1 MIEELP
7 EEVYLVE
14 FNRERM
20 IINIEKEKLL
30 KDIEINELNETSLAN
45 MPRQ

>member
-1 MIEELP
+1 MEELP

-30 KDIEINELNETSLAN
+30 KDIEINELNETSLAY

>member
-1 MIEELP
+1 MTEELP

-14 FNRERM
+14 FSRERI

-30 KDIEINELNETSLAN
+30 KDIEINELNEASLAD